1 MIHVIVFHIVNIN
14 YICVAVKKFKRK
26 KKWFKKKKKR
36 KTKVPK
42 KTSVD
47 EKTGKNNVMRFIC
60 EFGVTMKL
68 FIYLKVSSIE
78 YFPKKT
84 IQK

>member
-1 MIHVIVFHIVNIN
+1 M
-14 YICVAVKKFKRK
+14 CVAVKKFKRK
-26 KKWFKKKKKR
+26 KKRLKKKKKKKR

-47 EKTGKNNVMRFIC
+47 EKTGKNNVIRFIC

>member
-1 MIHVIVFHIVNIN
+1 MGHYYGFPIWQITDDI
-14 YICVAVKKFKRK
+14 
-26 KKWFKKKKKR
+26 R

-42 KTSVD
+42 KPSVD
-47 EKTGKNNVMRFIC
+47 EKTGKNSLIRDIC

-68 FIYLKVSSIE
+68 LVYLKVSSIE

-84 IQK
+84 I